1 MSIGERLR
9 ELRTSRDMSQLE
21 LAKALGVS
29 DKAISAW
36 EKDTRI
42 PRMGAIQKIADF
54 FNIQKSYLIE
64 EEKVGEHLYA
74 YNFKEQTIFNPLI
87 DTLLQLFKSKEKTTH
102 TKFVDKQIKVY
113 LTDYMNKYEKELT
126 KKMKNIP
133 HLTSDEQALLDA
145 YRNASERDKNLVDTI
160 LRISEK

>member
-1 MSIGERLR
+1 
-9 ELRTSRDMSQLE
+9 MSQLE

-64 EEKVGEHLYA
+64 EEKAGEYLYT
-74 YNFKEQTIFNPLI
+74 YKEQTMFNPLI

-102 TKFVDKQIKVY
+102 TKFVDKQMKVY
-113 LTDYMNKYEKELT
+113 LTDYISNYEKELT
-126 KKMKNIP
+126 KKLKNIP
-133 HLTSDEQALLDA
+133 HITPDEQALLDA
-145 YRNASERDKNLVDTI
+145 YRNASERDRNIVDTT

>member
-64 EEKVGEHLYA
+64 EEVSEHLCSYD
-74 YNFKEQTIFNPLI
+74 FKEQTLFNPLI

-113 LTDYMNKYEKELT
+113 LTDYISNYEKELT
-126 KKMKNIP
+126 KKLKNIP
-133 HLTSDEQALLDA
+133 HITPDEQALLDA
-145 YRNASERDKNLVDTI
+145 YRNASERDRTIVDTI

>member
-64 EEKVGEHLYA
+64 EEKAGEYLYT
-74 YNFKEQTIFNPLI
+74 YKEQTMFNPLI

-102 TKFVDKQIKVY
+102 TKFVDKQMKVY
-113 LTDYMNKYEKELT
+113 LTDYISNYEKELT
-126 KKMKNIP
+126 KKLKNIP
-133 HLTSDEQALLDA
+133 HITPDEQALLDA
-145 YRNASERDKNLVDTI
+145 YRNASERDRTIVDTI

>member
-1 MSIGERLR
+1 
-9 ELRTSRDMSQLE
+9 MSQLE

-64 EEKVGEHLYA
+64 EEKAGEYLYT
-74 YNFKEQTIFNPLI
+74 YKEQTMFNPLI

-102 TKFVDKQIKVY
+102 TKFVDKQMKVY
-113 LTDYMNKYEKELT
+113 LTDYISNYEKELT
-126 KKMKNIP
+126 KKLKNIP
-133 HLTSDEQALLDA
+133 HITPDEQALLDA